1 MSGTGTRTSVPG
13 RSGRHEGTAPAV
25 ERHEQGATLVLTAI
39 LLVILF
45 AIGYL
50 GVNWSVAVAARV
62 SAQRAAD
69 AAALAG
75 CLDLP
80 DAEKA
85 VAAAQRYGASSGGL
99 NADARANLE
108 SGIGDQ
114 VLLNPPPGRSAM
126 VDSDGTLSVRTGEA
140 LANNRITVHV
150 RRTQWLFGIPNWPP
164 LDRLMRV
171 EARAVCVRNEG
182 GMAVLHALYQGSA
195 NKYPEGTLKV
205 DGSDLDIPRG
215 GIIVNSNDPT
225 AMRALGNSQINAK
238 YVETGSGNVQLT
250 GSSTVNPP
258 PYQGWDP
265 DPFRNVPEP
274 ALGGNVDLPP
284 YNLSIPSRGQSA
296 PMPGCSY
303 PQNRQPTRENPQLCT
318 ITQGSAQPGVYWGGL
333 KLGDGTP
340 RTITLTPGLYYMAG
354 GGFTV
359 TANTT
364 VIGDGVIIFNGRNWY
379 ANAKPNRDCQSVHIQ
394 ENANLSVTPP
404 QSGWYRDLLV
414 FQARTPAQS
423 PQNPPPGATGQEP
436 GCSAELETEA
446 GVTIGRPEG
455 PYGALYLP
463 NARANI
469 GPQSLGSGSARLNMN
484 VIVIAEAIRVRGPVN
499 FADIYIPSGDVKHGD
514 IHLVE

>member
-1 MSGTGTRTSVPG
+1 MRGKTCRNAAFDKPHD
-13 RSGRHEGTAPAV
+13 RAAIARAV
-25 ERHEQGATLVLTAI
+25 HRPEDGATLVLTAI

-45 AIGYL
+45 AIGYV
-50 GVNWSVAVAARV
+50 GVNWAVAVAARV

-80 DAEKA
+80 DKEKA
-85 VAAAQRYGASSGGL
+85 IASARKYGTSAGGL
-99 NADARANLE
+99 NANTSFNLE
-108 SGIGDQ
+108 SGQGDQ
-114 VLLNPPPGRSAM
+114 VLLDPPPGRSAI
-126 VDSDGTLSVRTGEA
+126 VDSDNTKSVRTDQPLE
-140 LANNRITVHV
+140 NNRITVHV

-164 LDRLMRV
+164 LDRIMPV

-215 GIIVNSNDPT
+215 GIIVNSADPT
-225 AMRALGNSQINAK
+225 AMRALGNSQINAR
-238 YVETGSGNVQLT
+238 YVETGSGTVQLT
-250 GSSTVNPP
+250 GSSAVNPP
-258 PYQGWDP
+258 PYEGWEP

-274 ALGGNVDLPP
+274 TLGGSIDLAPYSLPIPP
-284 YNLSIPSRGQSA
+284 RGQAA

-303 PQNRQPTRENPQLCT
+303 PRGRQPTREDPQPCT
-318 ITQGSAQPGVYWGGL
+318 ITQGTAQPGVYWGGL
-333 KLGDGTP
+333 QLGDGTP
-340 RTITLTPGLYYMAG
+340 RTITLSPGLYYMAG

-359 TANTT
+359 EANTT

-379 ANAKPNRDCQSVHIQ
+379 PNQKSQRDCQSVWIK
-394 ENANLSVTPP
+394 ENATLSLTPP
-404 QSGWYRDLLV
+404 QSGLYRDLLV
-414 FQARTPAQS
+414 FQARTPAPS
-423 PQNPPPGATGQEP
+423 SPPGATGQEP
-436 GCSAELETEA
+436 DCDAELKTEA
-446 GVTIGRPEG
+446 GVTIGRPAG
-455 PYGALYLP
+455 PYGVLYLP
-463 NARANI
+463 NALANI